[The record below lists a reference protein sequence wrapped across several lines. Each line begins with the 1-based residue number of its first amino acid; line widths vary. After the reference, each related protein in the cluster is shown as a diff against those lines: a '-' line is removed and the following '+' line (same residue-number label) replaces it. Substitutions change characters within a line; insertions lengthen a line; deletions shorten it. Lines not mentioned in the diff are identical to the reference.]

1 MWEFFEPATLEMV
14 VDRLAAET
22 DANARDAFS
31 STPLQRAASIIAN
44 PAIIAALL
52 DASADANARN
62 AADKIPWGYAK
73 DREEPKGPDTYWR
86 LNEGHFG

>member
-14 VDRLAAET
+14 IDRLAAGT
-22 DANARDAFS
+22 DANARDAFNS
-31 STPLQRAASIIAN
+31 IPLQRAASITAN

-52 DASADANARN
+52 NASADANARN
-62 AADKIPWGYAK
+62 AASKIPWDYAK
-73 DREEPKGPDTYWR
+73 DREEPKGPDTCWR

>member
-14 VDRLAAET
+14 IDCLAAGI

-31 STPLQRAASIIAN
+31 PTPLQRAASITAN
-44 PAIIAALL
+44 PAIIAALS
-52 DASADANARN
+52 DASADAAARN
-62 AADKIPWGYAK
+62 AVGKIPWGYAK